1 MVKKVVLALLIIGIL
16 IFGIKKVTNNKV
28 VKNDNNNLGEI
39 KNKNSVLTEEEKEKN
54 IEEMKIAL
62 ENKTDKEILAV
73 NGEKITE
80 KELAFLNYQLNNSI
94 ANESGE
100 KKDTVAEIIE
110 DYAIYK
116 DARELNIIVTNEEI
130 ANIENKV
137 KSDKTVNNLA
147 EKLDMDYDEVCEISI
162 KSRIH
167 AQIEK
172 RWLAYVTE
180 KIDGGEIR
188 VDNEEFRKKYKE
200 YSESKDI
207 SKRTQLLSQMMDM
220 YKKYLVDKATIEYID

>member
-1 MVKKVVLALLIIGIL
+1 M
-16 IFGIKKVTNNKV
+16 
-28 VKNDNNNLGEI
+28 
-39 KNKNSVLTEEEKEKN
+39 TEEEKEKN

-147 EKLDMDYDEVCEISI
+147 EKLDMDYDEVC
-162 KSRIH
+162 
-167 AQIEK
+167 
-172 RWLAYVTE
+172 
-180 KIDGGEIR
+180 
-188 VDNEEFRKKYKE
+188 
-200 YSESKDI
+200 
-207 SKRTQLLSQMMDM
+207 
-220 YKKYLVDKATIEYID
+220 